1 LVAEV
6 VFAIPGDVDT
16 PTGGYRYD
24 RRVIDELRAL
34 RWDVKPLRL
43 PGDFPAPSQASLQET
58 ERQFACAP
66 VDALLLVDGLAFGA
80 LPISLLDRV
89 PRKYVALVHHPLGL
103 ETGITRERAD
113 FLLKTERAA
122 LTRAQR
128 VIVTSKPTAALLFS
142 DFGVAKE
149 KIIVAEPGTET
160 ALRAKSS
167 GGTPCLLSVGAV
179 NARKGYE
186 TLVVAL
192 AKIADLQW
200 ESRIVGTL
208 DRDLPTAAAVKAAI
222 NSAKLDARI
231 KLLGKLD
238 EAALAAEYD
247 QATLF
252 VLPSHFEGFGMA
264 FTEAMARGLPVV
276 AGDAGAAPTTVP
288 DDAGIL
294 VPPGNADALAAV
306 LRRLLTDPTE
316 LRRRSDAAWRHAQ
329 NFPRWCDTANAIAGA
344 LTEALR

>member
-1 LVAEV
+1 MVEV

-43 PGDFPAPSQASLQET
+43 PGDFPTPSEASLRET
-58 ERQFACAP
+58 ERLFAAVP
-66 VDALLLVDGLAFGA
+66 TDALLLVDGLAFGA
-80 LPISLLDRV
+80 LPASLLDRV

-103 ETGITRERAD
+103 ETGITRERAN
-113 FLLKTERAA
+113 FLLATERAA
-122 LTRAQR
+122 LARTLR
-128 VIVTSKPTAALLFS
+128 VIVTSKSTGALLFR

-160 ALRAKSS
+160 ALRAKGS
-167 GGTPCLLSVGAV
+167 GGAPRLLSVGAV
-179 NARKGYE
+179 NARKGYD
-186 TLVVAL
+186 TLVAAL
-192 AKIADLQW
+192 AKIADLPW

-208 DRDLPTAAAVKAAI
+208 DRDLPAAATVKAAI
-222 NSAKLDARI
+222 KSSKLDARI
-231 KLLGKLD
+231 KLLGTID
-238 EAALAAEYD
+238 DAALNAEYG

-288 DDAGIL
+288 ADAGVL
-294 VPPGNADALAAV
+294 VPPGDVDALAAV
-306 LRRLLTDPTE
+306 LRRLLTDPAE
-316 LRRRSDAAWRHAQ
+316 LKRRSDAAWRHAQ
-329 NFPRWCDTANAIAGA
+329 NFPRWRDTAKAIAGA
-344 LTEALR
+344 LTEAMR